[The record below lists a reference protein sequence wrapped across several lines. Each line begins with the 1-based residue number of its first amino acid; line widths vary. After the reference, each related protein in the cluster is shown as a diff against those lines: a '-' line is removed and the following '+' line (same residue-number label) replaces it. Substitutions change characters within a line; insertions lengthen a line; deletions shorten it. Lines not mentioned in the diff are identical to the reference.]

1 MAVIKITEKEYRRPL
16 LTSRQ
21 VAMIAAFGGLG
32 FAWRALG
39 LVIPLYPPYV
49 LDIRE
54 SINVIAAFAG
64 GPWVAVGVGILIGL
78 PSSVPFCDVI
88 YYPLIGIILSIFSK
102 HIFDKR
108 DMWGGI
114 YSLIIVSIVIAVA
127 EAIALTIF
135 NFELA
140 LVGLVSFEA
149 EMIAS
154 FLGGTYLIY
163 VVQAIIPLW
172 IILKLFP
179 DFMRPSWRWTG
190 GEEE

>member
-1 MAVIKITEKEYRRPL
+1 VIKITEEKYRRPL

-39 LVIPLYPPYV
+39 LIIPLYPPYV

-64 GPWVAVGVGILIGL
+64 GPWVAIGVGILIGL

-88 YYPLIGIILSIFSK
+88 YYPLIGIILSLVSK
-102 HIFDKR
+102 HIFEKR
-108 DMWGGI
+108 DVLYGA
-114 YSLIIVSIVIAVA
+114 YSLVIIAIVLAIA

-140 LVGLVSFEA
+140 IVGLVSFEA

-163 VVQAIIPLW
+163 VIQEIIPLW

-179 DFMRPSWRWTG
+179 DFMRPIWRWTG